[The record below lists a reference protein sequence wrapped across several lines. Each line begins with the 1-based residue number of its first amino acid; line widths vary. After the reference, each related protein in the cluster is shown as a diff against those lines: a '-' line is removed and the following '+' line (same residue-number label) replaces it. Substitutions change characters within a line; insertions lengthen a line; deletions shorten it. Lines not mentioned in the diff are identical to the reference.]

1 MVAFTTYSPSQL
13 PGSPSA
19 PTLGESS
26 VSPASTL
33 PPLPQA
39 PDRPAAAQQPWG
51 PPSPAIRQP
60 FLFPSAG
67 ARPPSVDQPRDAHS
81 MTSKTAFH
89 LPVSCPGPPAPGPVL
104 PWSLN
109 PVSCHISAHVGSA
122 VFLTGLSTS
131 TNPTARQPPSRGQSA
146 LCTCTLHE
154 YFTHLPPPQPQPP
167 AASCRLALP
176 GPLLNTPPHPSG
188 SSIRPHGSPH
198 VLSPTTCPS
207 LHGVPQTPRPPW
219 PGWRRL
225 LPHGLQS
232 KSCLC
237 CAV

>member
-1 MVAFTTYSPSQL
+1 MEFSPGCL
-13 PGSPSA
+13 PD

-39 PDRPAAAQQPWG
+39 PDRPAAAQQPRG

-67 ARPPSVDQPRDAHS
+67 ACPPSVDQPRDAHS

-89 LPVSCPGPPAPGPVL
+89 LPVSCPGPPAPGPAL

-167 AASCRLALP
+167 EASCRLALP
-176 GPLLNTPPHPSG
+176 GPLLNTPPHSSG
-188 SSIRPHGSPH
+188 SSIHPHSSTH

-207 LHGVPQTPRPPW
+207 LHGVPQTPHPPW